1 MNLHIFICRLET
13 ALYLTVWA
21 AQYVDFIVLAG
32 IIASEAAAHQ
42 PIPSHTIPS
51 HPIPSNPISTRLFSS
66 QTGFGPWPETDRAG
80 ISGWIYVY
88 IYIKI
93 YTGTGTWPLFGCCSF
108 GFGLLEWRIGN
119 LLHLPRVTT
128 EY

>member
-42 PIPSHTIPS
+42 PITHPIPS

-88 IYIKI
+88 IYKDI
-93 YTGTGTWPLFGCCSF
+93 YWDWDLAIVW
-108 GFGLLEWRIGN
+108 LLLIWFWLIGMAN
-119 LLHLPRVTT
+119 WQFAALAARNN
-128 EY
+128 